1 MTMQRITV
9 TPLAWLIIGAVSLGL
24 AYFVVYPIHVL
35 QILCFMV
42 FAAAFNLLIG
52 HAGVL
57 SLGHAA
63 FFGSGAYLAGILM
76 KTGSTTPELALL
88 AATGATLVLGL
99 LMGAIAIRRQ
109 GIYFAMITLA
119 LAQLVYFIAFQSPAT
134 GGDDGLQGIPRGAV
148 LGRFSL
154 ESNGAIYL
162 FVSAI
167 SLLSLWAIH
176 RIGCSPF
183 GSLLRAIRQNEDR
196 AISLG
201 YATRRYRL
209 AAFVISAGFAGLAG
223 GMKALV
229 LQLASLTD
237 ISFFISGE
245 VVLIVLLGGIGVFA
259 GPLVGAALL
268 IGFQLV
274 FVSSPVPVPFVLGI
288 VFVICVLA
296 FPRGIVGEI
305 VARLPAQSP
314 SSNSPAGQEHE
325 RPKEERE
332 HSW

>member
-1 MTMQRITV
+1 MIMQRIAV
-9 TPLAWLIIGAVSLGL
+9 APMAWLIIGAVSLGL

-63 FFGSGAYLAGILM
+63 FFGSGAYLVGILM
-76 KTGSTTPELALL
+76 KTGSVTPELALL
-88 AATGATLVLGL
+88 AATGTTLVLGL

-167 SLLSLWAIH
+167 SRILSLEME
-176 RIGCSPF
+176 P
-183 GSLLRAIRQNEDR
+183 
-196 AISLG
+196 AISTPG
-201 YATRRYRL
+201 APEPPGSP
-209 AAFVISAGFAGLAG
+209 AAFLMRSDAG
-223 GMKALV
+223 GLFSVKVNDL
-229 LQLASLTD
+229 
-237 ISFFISGE
+237 
-245 VVLIVLLGGIGVFA
+245 
-259 GPLVGAALL
+259 
-268 IGFQLV
+268 
-274 FVSSPVPVPFVLGI
+274 
-288 VFVICVLA
+288 
-296 FPRGIVGEI
+296 
-305 VARLPAQSP
+305 
-314 SSNSPAGQEHE
+314 
-325 RPKEERE
+325 
-332 HSW
+332 SW